1 MSKRALGKGIS
12 ALLPDDDFSFG
23 KESTES
29 VQVPGEERTGE
40 EQIQYVSLEKI
51 APSPDQPRK
60 TFESSSL
67 RELADSIRSKGIIQP
82 LLVKKTG
89 DQYRIIVGERR
100 FRAAQIAGLTEL
112 PVVCKELTDEE
123 RLEIALIENIQREDL
138 NPIEEAEAYQ
148 HIMVKTGLSQEEVAV
163 KVGKQRST
171 IANSL
176 RLLRLSEEMRGAI
189 ISGTMS
195 AGHARA
201 VLSVVNPADQEILFR
216 NIVGNGISVR
226 EAEKKAAD
234 LNSGKRMKS
243 PGEKKKTVRKAPE
256 IQEIEENLIGF
267 LGTKVGVQGSLS
279 RGKIIID
286 YFSQEDLER
295 IYDLLNGGTAH

>member
-1 MSKRALGKGIS
+1 MSKRALGKGMS

-23 KESTES
+23 KEPTDS
-29 VQVPGEERTGE
+29 VKAPDKERTSR
-40 EQIQYVSLEKI
+40 EQIQYVSLEKLV
-51 APSPDQPRK
+51 PNPDQPRK

-67 RELADSIRSKGIIQP
+67 HELADSIRSKGIIQP
-82 LLVKKTG
+82 LLVEKTE
-89 DQYRIIVGERR
+89 DQYQIIVGERR
-100 FRAAQIAGLTEL
+100 FRAAQLAGLTEL
-112 PVVCKELTDEE
+112 PVVCKELSGEE

-148 HIMVKTGLSQEEVAV
+148 HIMVKTGLSQEEVAG

-176 RLLRLSEEMRGAI
+176 RLLKLSEEMQEAI

-201 VLSVVNPADQEILFR
+201 VLSVVNRADQEILFR

-226 EAEKKAAD
+226 EAEKKAVD
-234 LNSGKRMKS
+234 LNTGKRMKGA
-243 PGEKKKTVRKAPE
+243 GEKKKTVRKAPE
-256 IQEIEENLIGF
+256 ILEIEEMLIGF
-267 LGTKVGVQGSLS
+267 LGTKVAVQGSLA

-295 IYDLLNGGTAH
+295 VYDLLFGKTE